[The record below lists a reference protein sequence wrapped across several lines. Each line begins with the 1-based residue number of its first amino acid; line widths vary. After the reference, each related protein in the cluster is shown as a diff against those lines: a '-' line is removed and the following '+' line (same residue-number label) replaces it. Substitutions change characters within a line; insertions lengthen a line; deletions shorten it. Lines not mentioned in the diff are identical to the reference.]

1 MTIKSTTHPLYPHMP
16 ASFNEIVKEQLFLG
30 NLTSAMSA
38 GQCNMLGITHIVSVC
53 PEYSSTG
60 PNHLTI
66 AVDDSE
72 YDDLLIHL
80 PRACQFIESAL
91 AQGGCVLVHC
101 VMGISRSTT
110 VVAAYL
116 MKVRG
121 ISTSSALKLIKRE
134 RPCAHPNYG
143 FIKQLDTF
151 ADCGYAPSPSNPIY
165 ISWKRRQK
173 QNVTAFLNRMI
184 DTTPIIPDQV
194 FLSSEFPTDPKQAE
208 ALIFEL
214 GITHVLSLAPA
225 TMPDLPSYVK
235 HRHFNVHG
243 ENRADLLVTLPDCCS
258 FIRDAVADRGVVLV
272 HSIMESRACIVV
284 GAYLMALR
292 NLTPKQVSSCIE
304 ETLPLFSPS
313 SNFTRHLELFE
324 SCGYAPS
331 FEHPLVKEWTGGEV
345 AHSGLKTAGIMNSL
359 SASVLSETAV
369 DMEAFGETLTNI
381 ASSQRLKSGLVHA

>member
-1 MTIKSTTHPLYPHMP
+1 MTISASSQSHMS
-16 ASFNEIVKEQLFLG
+16 ANFSEIVKGQLFLG

-38 GQCNMLGITHIVSVC
+38 GQRSMLGITHIVSVC

-60 PNHLTI
+60 PHHLAI

-80 PRACQFIESAL
+80 PRACAFIESAL

-116 MKVRG
+116 MKTRG
-121 ISTSSALKLIKRE
+121 INTSTALKLIKKE

-143 FIKQLDTF
+143 FIKQLDVF
-151 ADCGYAPSPSNPIY
+151 ADCAYAPSPSHPTY
-165 ISWKRRQK
+165 ISWKRRQH

-194 FLSSEFPTDPKQAE
+194 FLSSEFPTDAKQAE
-208 ALIFEL
+208 WLILEL
-214 GITHVLSLAPA
+214 GVTHVLSLAPA
-225 TMPDLPSYVK
+225 TMPDLPSTVG
-235 HRHFNVHG
+235 HRHFSVHG
-243 ENRADLLVTLPDCCS
+243 ENRADLLVTLPDCCR
-258 FIRDAVADRGVVLV
+258 FIRDAVADNGVVLV

-284 GAYLMALR
+284 GAYLMYLR
-292 NLTPKQVSSCIE
+292 NLTPKQVSSCIQE
-304 ETLPLFSPS
+304 ALPLFSPS
-313 SNFTRHLELFE
+313 PNFTRHLELFE
-324 SCGYAPS
+324 SCRYAPS
-331 FEHPLVKEWTGGEV
+331 LEHPLVEEWTRGEV
-345 AHSGLKTAGIMNSL
+345 SRPGLKTAGIMNSL

-369 DMEAFGETLTNI
+369 DVDAFGETLTNI
-381 ASSQRLKSGLVHA
+381 ASKQRLKSGLVHA

>member
-1 MTIKSTTHPLYPHMP
+1 MAIKSATHPLYPHMP
-16 ASFNEIVKEQLFLG
+16 ASFNEIVTGQLFLG

-38 GQCNMLGITHIVSVC
+38 GQYSMLGITHIVSVC

-80 PRACQFIESAL
+80 PRTCEFIESAL

-116 MKVRG
+116 MKTRG
-121 ISTSSALKLIKRE
+121 INTSTALNLIKKE
-134 RPCAHPNYG
+134 RPCVHPNYG
-143 FIKQLDTF
+143 FIKQLDAF
-151 ADCGYAPSPSNPIY
+151 ADCGYAPSPSHPIY
-165 ISWKRRQK
+165 VSWKRRQK
-173 QNVTAFLNRMI
+173 QNVTAFLNCI
-184 DTTPIIPDQV
+184 VDTTPIITNQL

-208 ALIFEL
+208 SLIFEL
-214 GITHVLSLAPA
+214 GITHILSLAPA
-225 TMPDLPSYVK
+225 TMPDLPSSVK
-235 HRHFNVHG
+235 HRHLNVCG

-258 FIRDAVADRGVVLV
+258 FIRDAVADKGVVLV

-304 ETLPLFSPS
+304 EALPLFSPS

-331 FEHPLVKEWTGGEV
+331 FEHPLVEEWTRGKV
-345 AHSGLKTAGIMNSL
+345 PHSGMKTAGIMNSL

-369 DMEAFGETLTNI
+369 DMEAFGETLANI